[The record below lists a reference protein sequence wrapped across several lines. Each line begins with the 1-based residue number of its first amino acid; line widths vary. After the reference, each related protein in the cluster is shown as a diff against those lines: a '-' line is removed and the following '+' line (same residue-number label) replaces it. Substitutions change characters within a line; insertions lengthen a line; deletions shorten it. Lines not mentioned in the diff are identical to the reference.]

1 MRNGR
6 DAAEYWHPVMMRRPD
21 GQEIE
26 VWQYQ
31 YPPEEIELRRA
42 AVQRSQDNIAQL
54 NIMSGLQGALTE
66 PQHAT
71 PELIA

>member
-1 MRNGR
+1 
-6 DAAEYWHPVMMRRPD
+6 MMRRPD

-31 YPPEEIELRRA
+31 YPPEEIELHRA
-42 AVQRSQDNIAQL
+42 AVHDRKTISPSSI
-54 NIMSGLQGALTE
+54 SWGLQGALTE